1 MPHTHTHVYGPCVC
15 VCVCV
20 RARNAYKKCKLNHNA
35 KMLIGLE
42 FRVNNKIKEM

>member
-1 MPHTHTHVYGPCVC
+1 MPHTHVC
-15 VCVCV
+15 MDPVCVCV

-42 FRVNNKIKEM
+42 FRVNNKIKVM